1 MEMSGRKKRTPWEE
15 LREAVAEGYRRLAFG
30 PVGDVVRLM
39 MAEEGEAINN
49 VELDLFGVAEMKRG
63 KGTME
68 VKLASR
74 LEALDRLAQ
83 LCREEH
89 GGGEDAFYKALSQ
102 GARELYHRE
111 GERDG
116 TKTEG

>member
-39 MAEEGEAINN
+39 MAEEGEAINYG
-49 VELDLFGVAEMKRG
+49 ELDLFGVAEMKRG

>member
-1 MEMSGRKKRTPWEE
+1 MSGRKKRTPWEE

-30 PVGDVVRLM
+30 PVGRLM
-39 MAEEGEAINN
+39 MAEEGEAINYG
-49 VELDLFGVAEMKRG
+49 ELDLFGVAEMKRG